1 MKKKISVC
9 SVIFIALFSS
19 CNNGNK
25 VINEDRNKYESKCK
39 LIEFKKKEFKIDDQT
54 SYMTEYIQY
63 IDKDSIDYL
72 AFVNTNNNSVYFY
85 KYSNSSFLKKI
96 TFEKEGNNGVNAIQ
110 AFLDVNRDSLF
121 VYSYTTQILNLFDNN
136 LNVIKRYKLYED
148 SESEKSDIIP
158 PSPYMQTATPIR
170 KIGDKIICMGFVAGE
185 PTRETNTNR
194 PVCIVYDLKKDKRE
208 SKINYPIQYSKYN
221 WTGGFTYRMPYYDVV
236 NKDIIVS
243 FAASHNLIR
252 YNIDTGKSEEF
263 YAGSS
268 SVNEISSYPQS
279 KGSQISRDDSWRWYM
294 TNASYENIMYD
305 RYRKVYYRIARLPK
319 KDYNSTERG
328 NKKPI
333 VIIILDSNLKYIGET
348 TLPSNENW
356 FSCNSFVSR
365 EGLNIQV
372 LSDNEDIIS
381 FKTFKIEKL

>member
-1 MKKKISVC
+1 MKIKLLLC
-9 SVIFIALFSS
+9 SVVFIALLSS

-39 LIEFKKKEFKIDDQT
+39 LIEFKKKEFKIDEQT
-54 SYMTEYIQY
+54 TYLTEYIQY
-63 IDKDSIDYL
+63 VDKDSIDYL
-72 AFVNTNNNSVYFY
+72 VFVNKYNNSVYY
-85 KYSNSSFLKKI
+85 YNYSNCRFVKKM
-96 TFEKEGNNGVNAIQ
+96 TFEKEGNNGVYTMQ
-110 AFLDVNRDSLF
+110 AFMDINKDSFF
-121 VYSYTTQILNLFDNN
+121 VYSYDTKILNLFDNN
-136 LNVIKRYKLYED
+136 HKLVKKYNFYKIP
-148 SESEKSDIIP
+148 EKGNWTMINP
-158 PSPYMQTATPIR
+158 CPYIQTATPIK
-170 KIGDKIICMGFVAGE
+170 KIGDKIVCMGFVSGE
-185 PTRETNTNR
+185 TSQETNTNR
-194 PVCIVYDLKKDKRE
+194 PVCVVYDLK
-208 SKINYPIQYSKYN
+208 SNKIQSTLNYPIQYSKYN
-221 WTGGFTYRMPYYDVV
+221 WAGGFTYRMPYYDVV
-236 NKDIIVS
+236 NRDLIVS

-268 SVNEISSYPQS
+268 NIKEISSYPQR
-279 KGSQISRDDSWRWYM
+279 KDSRIDEDAAWRWYM

-305 RYRKVYYRIARLPK
+305 KYRKVYYRIARLPK

-372 LSDNEDIIS
+372 LTDNEDVIS